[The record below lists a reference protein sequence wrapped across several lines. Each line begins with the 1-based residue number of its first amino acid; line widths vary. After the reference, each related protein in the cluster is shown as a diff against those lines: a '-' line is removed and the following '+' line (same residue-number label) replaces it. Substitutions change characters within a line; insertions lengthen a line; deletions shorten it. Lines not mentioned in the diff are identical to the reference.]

1 MEREHQLTNLSAR
14 FVDLGVK
21 PLKTKEHKMR
31 MAGPE
36 DPEEAHEVIMI
47 AGRLSGMSGGPAT
60 IDLGLIAKQTRK
72 SPCPTK
78 S

>member
-1 MEREHQLTNLSAR
+1 
-14 FVDLGVK
+14 
-21 PLKTKEHKMR
+21 MR
-31 MAGPE
+31 MVGPG
-36 DPEEAHEVIMI
+36 DPEEAHEVIMM
-47 AGRLSGMSGGPAT
+47 GGSGMSGGPAA